1 MLSACSWRELLRT
14 LSFILFNIDSCYP
27 SSDRSITIFHRRE
40 HVPWAIEK
48 KRLVWSGEGKGSV
61 TCARS
66 WSCQPRWGTRV
77 IRGDSCAAEMAL
89 GLRCHEDKSSNGA
102 RDFWLPAS
110 IRTRMSGYAR
120 ETRADTQI
128 GSILVPWPHV
138 NTCVRYSL
146 EKMKIVGKGKLVG
159 GLWRDISRSNKLVD
173 FVWWEQNCAILIIF
187 LNWVIN
193 KLILIKYRVVTFWG

>member
-1 MLSACSWRELLRT
+1 MTFRRHRCYRRVELLRT

-27 SSDRSITIFHRRE
+27 SSDRPITIFHRRE

-48 KRLVWSGEGKGSV
+48 KRLVVVWSGEEKGSV

-128 GSILVPWPHV
+128 GSILVPWLHV
-138 NTCVRYSL
+138 CGVGKDENCWQR
-146 EKMKIVGKGKLVG
+146 EIVGGYIMWCNVIFCFV
-159 GLWRDISRSNKLVD
+159 WTNSWISKH
-173 FVWWEQNCAILIIF
+173 VWWEQ
-187 LNWVIN
+187 
-193 KLILIKYRVVTFWG
+193 VTELYNFDYFF

>member
-48 KRLVWSGEGKGSV
+48 KRLAVAWSGEGKGSV

-128 GSILVPWPHV
+128 GSISVPWSHV
-138 NTCVRYSL
+138 NTCAL
-146 EKMKIVGKGKLVG
+146 EKMKIVGKGKWWLDYDVTWYFCFVRG
-159 GLWRDISRSNKLVD
+159 GNRLI
-173 FVWWEQNCAILIIF
+173 VWFRLFF
-187 LNWVIN
+187 LNWTIN
-193 KLILIKYRVVTFWG
+193 KRWYCLRVVIFWD

>member
-128 GSILVPWPHV
+128 SSILVPWPHV

-173 FVWWEQNCAILIIF
+173 FEPCDGNRIV
-187 LNWVIN
+187 
-193 KLILIKYRVVTFWG
+193 RFWLFF

>member
-27 SSDRSITIFHRRE
+27 SSDRSITIFHRWE

-138 NTCVRYSL
+138 CAVF
-146 EKMKIVGKGKLVG
+146 VGKDENCWQREIG
-159 GLWRDISRSNKLVD
+159 GWIMTWYFAFEQTRGFRTE
-173 FVWWEQNCAILIIF
+173 WWEQNCAILIIF

>member
-1 MLSACSWRELLRT
+1 MTTSILSACSWRELLRT

-159 GLWRDISRSNKLVD
+159 GLWRDISLSNKLVD
-173 FVWWEQNCAILIIF
+173 FEPCDGNRIV
-187 LNWVIN
+187 
-193 KLILIKYRVVTFWG
+193 RFWLFF

>member
-146 EKMKIVGKGKLVG
+146 EKMKIVGKEKLVG

-173 FVWWEQNCAILIIF
+173 FKPCDGNRIV
-187 LNWVIN
+187 
-193 KLILIKYRVVTFWG
+193 RFWLFF